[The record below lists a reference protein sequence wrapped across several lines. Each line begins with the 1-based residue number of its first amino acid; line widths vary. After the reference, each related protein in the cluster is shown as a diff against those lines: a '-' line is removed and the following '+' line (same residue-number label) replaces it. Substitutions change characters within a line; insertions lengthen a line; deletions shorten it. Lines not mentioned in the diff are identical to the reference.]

1 MTIGAYFCWASDA
14 GMPETNNAHRRDI
27 GINTASGLTPAIQSI
42 VVVVSPITL
51 PAPPALAA
59 ATIAAR

>member
-1 MTIGAYFCWASDA
+1 
-14 GMPETNNAHRRDI
+14 MPATKSAQVAATYAV
-27 GINTASGLTPAIQSI
+27 NTDSGLTPPIQSI